1 MGFRQVVQEGLG
13 HIDRQ
18 SKALIEMINLHIFRE
33 DTTVFSLAVELITVS
48 KFQEMEKQLPRFD

>member
-1 MGFRQVVQEGLG
+1 MVQEGLG

-33 DTTVFSLAVELITVS
+33 DNVVFSSAVGLIVARE
-48 KFQEMEKQLPRFD
+48 FQEMEKQLPRFD